1 MIYCYSTKSKL
12 LSIEAM
18 LNSYLIEHEFFK
30 WKPDIC
36 VVQKVNG
43 QWDVYY
49 CEKSIE
55 SSQDICR
62 EQFMK
67 SDFISNTI
75 EKLIWQINK
84 LTKAAE
90 NLENKIYLNKD
101 ERKSYFKDYCEYLHY
116 YTFTNEFCF
125 TKVEEDI
132 MNNIDFEAANY
143 LLYNSRHLEES
154 ESYKAYT
161 MLEKMKA
168 QYRDTNE
175 IDMKKVNDYIQKFE
189 YLFDKSDA
197 IECDEYVKELIYNDV
212 NNWGVFN
219 DDKHKDQSS
228 YEMSHL
234 LESDKEELI
243 KIVELRK
250 IRLLMR
256 ETMMLFNFR
265 LTRAISKTLEKLFS
279 EITTE
284 HERAELIRAISRDD
298 FVELEK
304 IDVLSILKR
313 NVNTLI
319 YVNGKIFKPERF
331 VGLESYDGIA
341 TKNKDMLKGRVV
353 YGKGI
358 IEGEIKTSHSEI
370 MHSNRKDNKYIYV
383 VKSLHPKDLLILGEI
398 DAVIVDEGGILSHS
412 SIMAS
417 ELKIPCIIN
426 TRRARLM
433 LSDGDK
439 VSIDMDK
446 GEITKLGVNEAC
458 DRKNVLR
465 KIDSDIIDKELY
477 GNKCVNLCK
486 YLDSYKI
493 SEGYAIDSDNIS
505 NIFDEL
511 QKNKVQVLSKD
522 DINKIEKLFP
532 VIVRS
537 SSIYEDT
544 EVSTGAGLLES
555 VIDINSINEVHEAIK
570 TVCFSSKSRAFE
582 RYIGQNGIDNNRL
595 PSVIIQRYYNF
606 FVQGTISVAE
616 KEIVVEYESKLS
628 KEYQD
633 FTLSKEEID
642 NKISRGESDVLTLI
656 LKGTYDLLK
665 NSENCLIEFGVDNR
679 ELYLLQVRNR
689 EKVV

>member
-1 MIYCYSTKSKL
+1 MIHCYSTKSKL

-18 LNSYLIEHEFFK
+18 LNSYLVEYHFFK
-30 WKPDIC
+30 WKPNIC
-36 VVQKVNG
+36 VVEKVNG
-43 QWDVYY
+43 QWNVYY

-67 SDFISNTI
+67 SDFICNTI
-75 EKLIWQINK
+75 EKLISQINK
-84 LTKAAE
+84 LRKAAD

-101 ERKSYFKDYCEYLHY
+101 ERESYFKDYCEYLHY

-125 TKVEEDI
+125 TKVEKDI
-132 MNNIDFEAANY
+132 MNNIDHEAVNY
-143 LLYNSRHLEES
+143 LLYNSRCMEES
-154 ESYKAYT
+154 ESYKAYI
-161 MLEKMKA
+161 MLEEMKA
-168 QYRDTNE
+168 EYRYTNQ
-175 IDMKKVNDYIQKFE
+175 IDMKKVNDYIKKFE
-189 YLFDKSDA
+189 YLFEKSDG

-212 NNWGVFN
+212 SNWGVFN
-219 DDKHKDQSS
+219 DDKRKAQSS
-228 YEMSHL
+228 YEMPQL
-234 LESDKEELI
+234 LESDKEELM

-265 LTRAISKTLEKLFS
+265 LTKAISKTLEKLFS
-279 EITTE
+279 EITSE
-284 HERAELIRAISRDD
+284 HERAELIRNISRDD
-298 FVELEK
+298 FIELEK
-304 IDVLSILKR
+304 IDVLSILKK
-313 NVNTLI
+313 NIKTLI
-319 YVNGKIFKPERF
+319 YVNGEIFKPERF
-331 VGLESYDGIA
+331 VGLESYDGTA
-341 TKNKDMLKGRVV
+341 TMNKGMLKGRVV
-353 YGKGI
+353 YGKGT
-358 IEGEIKTSHSEI
+358 IEGEIRTSHSEI
-370 MHSNRKDNKYIYV
+370 IHSNGKGNKYIYV

-398 DAVIVDEGGILSHS
+398 EAVIVDEGGILSHS

-446 GEITKLGVNEAC
+446 GEITKLGVNEVC
-458 DRKNVLR
+458 DRKTVLK

-486 YLDSYKI
+486 YLGAYKI
-493 SEGYAIDSDNIS
+493 SEGFAIDSDNIS

-511 QKNKVQVLSKD
+511 QKDKVQVLSKD
-522 DINKIEKLFP
+522 DINKIEELFP

-555 VIDINSINEVHEAIK
+555 VIDINSINEFNEAIK
-570 TVCFSSKSRAFE
+570 TICFSSKTRAFE
-582 RYIGQNGIDNNRL
+582 RYIGHNGIENNKL

-606 FVQGTISVAE
+606 FVKGTISVAE
-616 KEIVVEYESKLS
+616 KEVVVEYESKLS
-628 KEYQD
+628 KEYKD

-642 NKISRGESDVLTLI
+642 NKLSRNENDVLTLI

-665 NSENCLIEFGVDNR
+665 NLENHLIEFGVDNR

-689 EKVV
+689 